1 MINIDEIKIAL
12 IKTQLQTGNKVKV
25 KANGTSMKPSIKNGD
40 LLILKKSKND
50 QYREGEIIVFTKEKL
65 LFIHRLISI
74 DNENGLILTKGDNLE
89 VSDTRILKEEC
100 LAKVIRVNNKVI
112 KNSIFK
118 NFSFRFYCFIM
129 LFNNNRIVYKNKQ
142 IIKVYLSSFRF
153 SISKKALKVLR
164 L

>member
-1 MINIDEIKIAL
+1 MINIDEIKIGL
-12 IKTQLQTGNKVKV
+12 IKTQLLTGNKVKV

-50 QYREGEIIVFTKEKL
+50 QYKEGEIIVFTKEKL
-65 LFIHRLISI
+65 LFIHRLIII

-89 VSDTRILKEEC
+89 ISDTRILKEEC
-100 LAKVIRVNNKVI
+100 IAKVICVNNKVI

-129 LFNNNRIVYKNKQ
+129 FFKNNRIDSKNKR
-142 IIKVYLSSFRF
+142 ITKIFLSPSRF
-153 SISKKALKVLR
+153 TVSKITLKVLR